1 MTSITTKLESS
12 QPAAETA
19 VYLFDHWFDP
29 IETGLR
35 DRVREFIHAM
45 IEGELDMAL
54 SRPRYARHA
63 KPSSGQAAGAVGATG
78 HRHGH
83 RSRSL
88 LGSFGQVEI
97 EVPRARLNTLGGKT
111 TEWKSKALR
120 AYQRRTLVADALIA
134 GSYLAGT
141 NTRRVRRALAS
152 LFGGAVGKDTVSRV
166 WRKVKTDWDAWNARS
181 LAEEPIVR
189 LILDGTV
196 VRVRLD
202 RKATSISLLIVI
214 GVREDGQKVLL
225 AIKSMGGEST
235 EAWRTVLDDLIKRG
249 LQRPE
254 FLIVD
259 GASGLDKAIAAVWDG
274 VPVQRCTVHK
284 HRNLLAHAP
293 ERLHDEVTADYTDMI
308 YAATPEEIEARR
320 NAFIR
325 KWRVKHHAVADSL
338 EEAGARLFTFT
349 RLPPSQWRSA
359 RTTNAIERL
368 HEEFKRRIKTQTV
381 LPSADTAAMLF
392 WALLASGQINMRKVD
407 GWQTLAT
414 KPIDQ
419 PIDLAA

>member
-1 MTSITTKLESS
+1 M
-12 QPAAETA
+12 
-19 VYLFDHWFDP
+19 
-29 IETGLR
+29 
-35 DRVREFIHAM
+35 
-45 IEGELDMAL
+45 
-54 SRPRYARHA
+54 
-63 KPSSGQAAGAVGATG
+63 VGATG

-97 EVPRARLNTLGGKT
+97 KVPRARLDTPDGKT

-141 NTRRVRRALAS
+141 NTRRVRRALAA

-181 LAEEPIVR
+181 LVEEPIVR

-202 RKATSISLLIVI
+202 RKATSISLLVVI
-214 GVREDGQKVLL
+214 GVRTDGQKVLL
-225 AIKSMGGEST
+225 AIKNMGSEST
-235 EAWRTVLDDLIKRG
+235 EAWRPSSTISSSADCDG
-249 LQRPE
+249 PE

-259 GASGLDKAIAAVWDG
+259 DAPGLDKAIAAVWDG

-293 ERLHDEVTADYTDMI
+293 ERLHEEIGADYTDMI
-308 YAATPEEIEARR
+308 YAATPEEIEVRR
-320 NAFIR
+320 KAFIR
-325 KWRVKHHAVADSL
+325 KWRLKHRAVADSL
-338 EEAGARLFTFT
+338 EEAGDRLFTFT